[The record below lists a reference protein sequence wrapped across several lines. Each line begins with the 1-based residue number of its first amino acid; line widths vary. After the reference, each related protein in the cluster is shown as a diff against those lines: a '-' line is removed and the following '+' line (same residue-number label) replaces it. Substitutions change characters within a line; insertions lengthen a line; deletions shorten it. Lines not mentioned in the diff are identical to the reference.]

1 MRILILRLG
10 LLSASMLASCVT
22 SRPTVSHTREPIVAA
37 PEVLSQAAAAHF
49 PYLANVRTAE
59 QRDDIALL
67 KLIRFS
73 TRTDAFGSIAHGA
86 VLVELR
92 EIFGVTAFNR
102 VADQASKEQQAA
114 ARQSMDAATSFLN
127 GPSWPNHAMEP
138 TANPLYA

>member
-1 MRILILRLG
+1 M
-10 LLSASMLASCVT
+10 
-22 SRPTVSHTREPIVAA
+22 AA

-114 ARQSMDAATSFLN
+114 AQQSMDAATSFLN